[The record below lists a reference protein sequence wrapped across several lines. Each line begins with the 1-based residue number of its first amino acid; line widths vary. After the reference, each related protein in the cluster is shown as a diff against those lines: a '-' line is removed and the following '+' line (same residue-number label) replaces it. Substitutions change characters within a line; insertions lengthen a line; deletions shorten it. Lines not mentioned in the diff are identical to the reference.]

1 MRRLLGFHPTIFTL
15 GKTSPLV
22 LLSLKQMVLHIAIWG
37 LSWLVPQQ
45 ATAALAVRSL
55 SYSRFI
61 CSPNTFST

>member
-37 LSWLVPQQ
+37 LLLLVPQPLLF
-45 ATAALAVRSL
+45 ALHL
-55 SYSRFI
+55 F
-61 CSPNTFST
+61 T